1 MDRAATSDLRIG
13 VDQSR
18 EGEDGSPLGAGGVD
32 IEAAVCFVLPACF
45 ALSSLIIFSA

>member
-18 EGEDGSPLGAGGVD
+18 KREGGSPLGGL
-32 IEAAVCFVLPACF
+32 EAAVCFVLPACL

>member
-18 EGEDGSPLGAGGVD
+18 EGEEGSPLGGWGGV
-32 IEAAVCFVLPACF
+32 
-45 ALSSLIIFSA
+45 